1 MWVES
6 PKTGTLLLS
15 SGAFVIVR
23 ASRFHAAYNSIG
35 DTLARHNAS
44 ISSITRWDGRISDKG
59 MLDSGLVTNPAAQ
72 WVTESGTGE

>member
-35 DTLARHNAS
+35 DTLARHNG
-44 ISSITRWDGRISDKG
+44 ILSITRRDGRISDKS

-72 WVTESGTGE
+72 WVTESGTG